1 MGDMFDMFSFLF
13 YVDCKIKLL
22 VTFFLMCMHGENQRS
37 VELNPMQKD
46 LVLKI
51 AELLCSNDIADGRAE
66 YWVEKAARLFPGN
79 PAAYRLKVNSS
90 F

>member
-1 MGDMFDMFSFLF
+1 
-13 YVDCKIKLL
+13 
-22 VTFFLMCMHGENQRS
+22 

-51 AELLCSNDIADGRAE
+51 AELQCNNAITDGRAK
-66 YWVEKAARLFPGN
+66 YRVEKAARLFPGN
-79 PAAYRLKVNSS
+79 PAAYRLKVNSK

>member
-1 MGDMFDMFSFLF
+1 
-13 YVDCKIKLL
+13 
-22 VTFFLMCMHGENQRS
+22 
-37 VELNPMQKD
+37 MQKD

-51 AELLCSNDIADGRAE
+51 AELLSNHNITDERAK

-79 PAAYRLKVNSS
+79 PAAYRLKVNSN